1 MELGIKGHQTRGNEV
16 IKILETLGGVN
27 RYNVTGCLNKYF
39 YYISKNYKD
48 IESTYIGPD
57 EIKGYEIFSLDDF
70 LEKFP
75 YKVGDKVNVWINYDY
90 FGGRLEL
97 EDAEIKSMRWN
108 SARSEIAYKM
118 KDITRE
124 FYKDDIKGK
133 VDDNLIK
140 TTKVMR
146 NKLAIKGHS
155 TRGKEVIELL
165 EMLGGSNVHK
175 HMGINDETFY
185 YINDTT
191 GIYCDPTLWNNNRYK
206 IFTLEEFLEKYPFNV
221 NDIVRIPEYESE
233 ARIDKM
239 YWDGYEI
246 QYEVFTDEVET
257 YSAEE
262 LNQWNESNNKSKTK
276 MNNTQESLLKKNSIT
291 ISSLCYED
299 EVELNFSCEYELIER
314 NGKHILIKKKPKYP
328 KTYAECCEVIGYGGI
343 ISFTGLDDEE
353 EDLYG
358 NFIVLKRFR
367 DAYWKIAGE
376 ELGLDKPWKP
386 VWDES
391 ENLYTIHTFNGE
403 IRLSGTAHRN
413 AILVFPTEEMRDM
426 FYENFKELIEKCKEL
441 L

>member
-70 LEKFP
+70 LEKYPF
-75 YKVGDKVNVWINYDY
+75 KVGD
-90 FGGRLEL
+90 R
-97 EDAEIKSMRWN
+97 
-108 SARSEIAYKM
+108 
-118 KDITRE
+118 
-124 FYKDDIKGK
+124 
-133 VDDNLIK
+133 
-140 TTKVMR
+140 
-146 NKLAIKGHS
+146 
-155 TRGKEVIELL
+155 
-165 EMLGGSNVHK
+165 
-175 HMGINDETFY
+175 
-185 YINDTT
+185 
-191 GIYCDPTLWNNNRYK
+191 
-206 IFTLEEFLEKYPFNV
+206 
-221 NDIVRIPEYESE
+221 VRIPEYESE
-233 ARIDKM
+233 VRIDKM

-262 LNQWNESNNKSKTK
+262 LNQWNESNNKSKTN
-276 MNNTQESLLKKNSIT
+276 MNTTQESLLKKNSIT
-291 ISSLCYED
+291 ISSLSYED

-328 KTYAECCEVIGYGGI
+328 KTSEECCDILKTTYVEWFGYYGEVLVPFQILI
-343 ISFTGLDDEE
+343 IC
-353 EDLYG
+353 
-358 NFIVLKRFR
+358 R

-391 ENLYTIHTFNGE
+391 EDLYTVHTFNGE

-413 AILVFPTEEMRDM
+413 AILVFPTEEMRNA
-426 FYENFKELIEKCKEL
+426 FYENFKDLIEYCKEL